1 MSIYRRRPFPIHLA
15 VAVLSKGEQEEE
27 EGKMTK
33 NHRADEFP
41 FFLSL
46 SLSLSLYLVG
56 PELPPRVSGV
66 DGLFRPPSFPPSSFL
81 SGKKRVPPPVIN

>member
-15 VAVLSKGEQEEE
+15 VAAVLSKGEQDEEE

-33 NHRADEFP
+33 NHRADEIP
-41 FFLSL
+41 FSL
-46 SLSLSLYLVG
+46 SRWTGIAPSRVESRWVVSPSLL
-56 PELPPRVSGV
+56 LPS
-66 DGLFRPPSFPPSSFL
+66 

>member
-15 VAVLSKGEQEEE
+15 VAVLSKGEQDEEE

-33 NHRADEFP
+33 NHRTDEFP
-41 FFLSL
+41 FSL
-46 SLSLSLYLVG
+46 SLVG
-56 PELPPRVSGV
+56 PELPPRVSRV
-66 DGLFRPPSFPPSSFL
+66 DGLFRPPSLLLPS

>member
-15 VAVLSKGEQEEE
+15 VAVLSKGEQDEEE

-33 NHRADEFP
+33 NHRTDEFP
-41 FFLSL
+41 FSL
-46 SLSLSLYLVG
+46 SRWTGIAPSRVG
-56 PELPPRVSGV
+56 SRWVVSPF
-66 DGLFRPPSFPPSSFL
+66 LPPSSFL